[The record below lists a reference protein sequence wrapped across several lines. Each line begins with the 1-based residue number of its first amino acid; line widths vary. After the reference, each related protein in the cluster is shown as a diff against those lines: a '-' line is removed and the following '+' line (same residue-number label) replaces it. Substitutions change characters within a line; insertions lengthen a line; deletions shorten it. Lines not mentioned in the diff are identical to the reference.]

1 MKKGIVLCLIFLCL
15 LASFALA
22 EPTQLYTKILVTPF
36 YRDTLAQ
43 NVVYNYTLS
52 VNPPDKI
59 TQVYSAII
67 YWQVNMIPT
76 LGLTMKVNNQTC
88 NTPTYNIST
97 TYAGTSQVMA
107 SFDCSN
113 IITKAGNY
121 SVTLTASR
129 ATGAITGWL
138 DLTYTNK
145 PAGNLFL
152 HGTEYQIGQTA
163 KAWLQLLDT
172 NLEYVNAG
180 VCFLDIYTP
189 DQQEYVEQAL
199 MLNMGHDG
207 IYYYDLQVPP
217 IEGVYPMIARCYY
230 EATEVKYYAT
240 SINVTTGNTEWHFA
254 SDDLESNTFSGG
266 TGWTGS
272 WVEDKADRTDIVIG
286 GNTYRL
292 RVRDHSGTGGVT
304 TATRYFD
311 DSIFPSSVVSLSFT
325 AQANTTNV
333 TNHGCTYQYWNG
345 TGWTTLLSLQGDT
358 GATNHSFNV
367 SQYGQSSNA
376 GVRISTSTLTTTT
389 EYCYI
394 DNIVVMTT
402 AVSNVSN
409 LVSIDGNYTLFQEAH
424 IGNVSRLNATIN
436 FNDTGNCSLVNPLL
450 LTDLSIVAN
459 GKFDSVVGDDITISI
474 WNYTSSTW
482 KALPNVIPRGA
493 TFNTIT
499 NTIMTNNIT
508 ASGLYN
514 SSTGI
519 RLKVSD
525 TNLTDGNNSI
535 LYLDTLTIGCDQ
547 LSNSSWQEVKGS
559 SEMHISPS
567 LVTRPNQFVEITTCD
582 GYSDGRC
589 AIATNDAEFNWT
601 EGELEDWMNFTAYVS
616 RNGTN
621 IIYSTPPSVD
631 CTALYWIK
639 QWNGT
644 AWVDF
649 TNYTTSS
656 SLGNDNC
663 EIDMLMDV
671 NYAQNYEFWL
681 KYDDYQ
687 KWEVDYTKNV
697 ADAYLTRLPD
707 MCNDRNWS
715 YVVPIVDGTNMSA
728 DPITLFCHHAYDD
741 LWWIS
746 NYYNLSQSVTN
757 AGEYSAYLSEMR
769 FYRQEMYDRLNYLA
783 QVTDYTLKQIY
794 AHLDFLDN
802 ITQYNVSQL
811 KAEHY
816 NISAEL
822 VIQKGMIQSVLDYLT
837 NTIYPYLT
845 NIWNKLLGIET
856 QLNTTINITTNIN
869 TTANLIKNDTT
880 TIINKINDL
889 NVSMTAGF
897 AEKDAH
903 IQSAYDNM
911 TSQVNNLSLNVSS
924 SFNSTWALIQALNT
938 SQMGNNSLILSY
950 LANITTTIANTQTQL
965 SDMNQSLSQQ
975 ISNTSNN
982 TQALI
987 NNLNI
992 SNQARFDQLQSYLD
1006 NLTIQVSNNQN
1017 ITQANITTLQNLMLS
1032 VNSSLTTDISN
1043 LNVSLYNVRGDL
1055 LIQLNQTY
1063 NYLVAMN
1070 LSLTN
1075 DLLLI
1080 NTSLSGAIQTFRNE
1094 VQANFSSM
1102 FTTLAGISSDL
1113 NGTKAELLSGINNLS
1128 TQLTATNFSIQ
1139 TKLDALNISMQAGF
1153 AEKDAHIQSAYD
1165 NITSQIN
1172 NLSLIWSG
1180 NFSEVINRLDN
1191 LSTQVSSNHN
1201 ITQSNLSAINTY
1213 LTNLNTSV
1221 QQGFTNLNS
1230 SIISQLNLVNAS
1242 LSQSI
1247 SDFRAESQANFTQVF
1262 FWLNSLNVS
1271 QTQAN
1276 SKLDNL
1282 SIQLN
1287 STRTDILNRIDLVN
1301 STLTS
1306 DLQAIKND
1314 TTTIIQLVNDLNLS
1328 LNNLNLS
1335 FTDTTALLL
1344 NVYGNLTNQLN
1355 ANTTTILNKLIATN
1369 ASLSADIANVKNDT
1383 QTTINLIGQ
1392 LDAKT
1397 DSQYQNLTI
1406 FINNLDTQ
1414 LSLNH
1419 NITQSNI
1426 STLFS
1431 MLTAMNQSETQDHLA
1446 INASLTQLGSDIYGY
1461 YVDLNNTITSKLDAL
1476 NLSLAQELSAL
1487 RNETSS
1493 NFNSSFL
1500 LLNQL
1505 SGELNSTKSE
1515 LKSDISNLSIQL
1527 NDTRIELLQQMNYL
1541 NVSMQAGFTEKDA
1554 HIQSAYDN
1562 ITSQI
1567 NNLSITWDGNF
1578 TQVLNRLDNL
1588 SMQIDNN
1595 QNITQS
1601 NLSAINTYLI
1611 NLNTSIQQGFT
1622 DLNTNLSLVQQNL
1635 STQLSLVNQSLS
1647 TQIEALSNS
1656 TDSNFNLTFN
1666 WLEILD
1672 NNINGTRSEMLSSIQ
1687 NLSLQL
1693 NDTRTEI
1700 NNNLALVNSSLWT
1713 KMDEAENQT
1722 NYAID
1727 LIENLTLIEQA
1738 ENNSNQDVLDYL
1750 ASLNTNIT
1758 SNFESINNSFDHTDS
1773 LITNI
1778 SQQINFT
1785 EVLSSLTNLST
1796 QVSSNHNITQQNI
1809 TQIFNKLD
1817 GLNDSCTQNF
1827 NSLNSSV
1834 SNLSTRVDNYMVWLN
1849 GTLVEMKS
1857 EISNTENMTIII
1869 NQSIVWIMEQLNVS
1883 TDDLNL
1889 IVTAPS
1895 KCLADTNWLAR
1906 AQVKDRYGNILSYLD
1921 DVECN
1926 MTTDL
1931 WGTSNMSY
1939 SFSEANFKYIHV
1951 CDPTATIFNWSVNC
1965 GRT

>member
-22 EPTQLYTKILVTPF
+22 DQTQLYSKILVSPF

-52 VNPPDKI
+52 VNPPDKV

-67 YWQVNMIPT
+67 FWQVNMIPT

-113 IITKAGNY
+113 IINKSGDYN
-121 SVTLTASR
+121 VTLVASR
-129 ATGAITGWL
+129 STGAITGWL

-145 PAGNLFL
+145 PLATMELS
-152 HGTEYQIGQTA
+152 GTEYQAGDDGTIF
-163 KAWLQLLDT
+163 LLLKDANGIPIT
-172 NLEYVNAG
+172 NAT
-180 VCFLDIYTP
+180 CTLDIYNPLSANSTHP
-189 DQQEYVEQAL
+189 EWINNGL
-199 MLNMGHDG
+199 MRYLEEGL
-207 IYYYDLQVPP
+207 YYYDF
-217 IEGVYPMIARCYY
+217 IAPLYAGIYMVNAQCTYVTSNNQYY
-230 EATEVKYYAT
+230 TLASNLAPTR
-240 SINVTTGNTEWHFA
+240 NVTIGTYTGDPFVLDDYGEWLYTQCDSGTAGGGGKACTSDYTWNMTAGGLTGNVTQLFVQYLGENNGA
-254 SDDLESNTFSGG
+254 NLMLM
-266 TGWTGS
+266 S
-272 WVEDKADRTDIVIG
+272 W
-286 GNTYRL
+286 
-292 RVRDHSGTGGVT
+292 
-304 TATRYFD
+304 
-311 DSIFPSSVVSLSFT
+311 
-325 AQANTTNV
+325 
-333 TNHGCTYQYWNG
+333 
-345 TGWTTLLSLQGDT
+345 
-358 GATNHSFNV
+358 FNW
-367 SQYGQSSNA
+367 S
-376 GVRISTSTLTTTT
+376 
-389 EYCYI
+389 E
-394 DNIVVMTT
+394 
-402 AVSNVSN
+402 
-409 LVSIDGNYTLFQEAH
+409 
-424 IGNVSRLNATIN
+424 
-436 FNDTGNCSLVNPLL
+436 
-450 LTDLSIVAN
+450 
-459 GKFDSVVGDDITISI
+459 
-474 WNYTSSTW
+474 
-482 KALPNVIPRGA
+482 
-493 TFNTIT
+493 T
-499 NTIMTNNIT
+499 NTSKQWVKLPNNIT
-508 ASGLYN
+508 FTATASSG
-514 SSTGI
+514 
-519 RLKVSD
+519 VP
-525 TNLTDGNNSI
+525 
-535 LYLDTLTIGCDQ
+535 IGVDEY
-547 LSNSSWQEVKGS
+547 LSNSLPLEAISPLTRVRVRINTTSGSTFKQWDNFIALKAVQYGNSIQDLKGS
-559 SEMHISPS
+559 G
-567 LVTRPNQFVEITTCD
+567 EIHVSSSGNGENRFFRTDTCD
-582 GYSDGRC
+582 GYMDGRC
-589 AIATNDAEFNWT
+589 GFFTNDDEFDLV
-601 EGELEDWMNFTAYVS
+601 EGEIEDYF
-616 RNGTN
+616 N
-621 IIYSTPPSVD
+621 ISASSTRSDVPISYQTPFSVD
-631 CTALYWIK
+631 CTAIYWIK
-639 QWNGT
+639 EWNGT
-644 AWVDF
+644 EWVDF
-649 TNYTTSS
+649 IDYITYSQPSFQNCIITLYKNITS
-656 SLGNDNC
+656 GTQ
-663 EIDMLMDV
+663 
-671 NYAQNYEFWL
+671 YQFWL
-681 KYDDYQ
+681 KMDNYMSWEVQYTKQIVDSIKPQIDTLCADRNFTYETPITETTNISNDSITDFCHRSYDDFY
-687 KWEVDYTKNV
+687 YI
-697 ADAYLTRLPD
+697 
-707 MCNDRNWS
+707 S
-715 YVVPIVDGTNMSA
+715 Y
-728 DPITLFCHHAYDD
+728 
-741 LWWIS
+741 
-746 NYYNLSQSVTN
+746 YYNDSLSVDV
-757 AGEYSAYLSEMR
+757 AGEYASYLQEMR
-769 FYRQEMYDRLNYLA
+769 FYRQEMFNRYDFLVEILQIPSIITKLNLINASLSGNLSTIYA
-783 QVTDYTLKQIY
+783 QLLNISNQTQQTYTLLQQVMTLANSTIY
-794 AHLDFLDN
+794 P
-802 ITQYNVSQL
+802 
-811 KAEHY
+811 
-816 NISAEL
+816 L
-822 VIQKGMIQSVLDYLT
+822 VNNTYSYLT
-837 NTIYPYLT
+837 NTIYPYLQQ
-845 NIWNKLLGIET
+845 IWNKLLGIET
-856 QLNTTINITTNIN
+856 QLNTTINLTNQSLILDTEINQTTHKI
-869 TTANLIKNDTT
+869 DT
-880 TIINKINDL
+880 DL
-889 NVSMTAGF
+889 QAVNNSMIAGF

-903 IQSAYDNM
+903 IQSAYNNM
-911 TSQVNNLSLNVSS
+911 TSQVNNLSLNVSNN
-924 SFNSTWALIQALNT
+924 FNYTWSLIQLINQSA
-938 SQMGNNSLILSY
+938 SNNSEILSY
-950 LANITTTIANTQTQL
+950 LANITLAISTTQTQL
-965 SDMNQSLSQQ
+965 ANVNQSLFSQ
-975 ISNTSNN
+975 IANTSNTTN
-982 TQALI
+982 TLI

-1094 VQANFSSM
+1094 VQSNFSTM

-1128 TQLTATNFSIQ
+1128 TQLTATNLSIQ

-1505 SGELNSTKSE
+1505 SGDLNSTKSE

-1965 GRT
+1965 GRI